1 MNEND
6 SEQTVHDR
14 INLAR
19 LVRRLEKTVA
29 SEDWTDDRHGLPPT
43 WIKTRGTLQK
53 LRHARKLLKNAE
65 LNEDLDNAAM
75 FQRYEEMRRTLD
87 RLENTV
93 LEVDKRVS
101 LKAIRPEAILPSLPI
116 PSAPT
121 DVPQLSLEPMQSQC
135 SPGLSSELA
144 VPLSAQDLLLSP
156 SDEPV
161 LHHPLVESSGTILPP
176 SFAPTPTPAKA
187 TTSTSNLT
195 PTPAFLQNSAAVH
208 EELSAQLAQMAT
220 QLKRNALHFSGS
232 LEADKAVVLAA
243 QEKIERNHEVM
254 TRERGRLKA
263 VGGKTWSTT
272 WIVISSLVVVLIAF
286 VLTFLVI
293 RIT

>member
-1 MNEND
+1 MNGNA

-29 SEDWTDDRHGLPPT
+29 SEDWTDDRLPAT

-53 LRHARKLLKNAE
+53 LRHARKLLKNVE
-65 LNEDLDNAAM
+65 LSEDFDNAAM
-75 FQRYEEMRRTLD
+75 FQRYEDMRQTLD

-101 LKAIRPEAILPSLPI
+101 PKAIRPEAILPSLSI

-121 DVPQLSLEPMQSQC
+121 DVSRLSLEPMQPQF

-144 VPLSAQDLLLSP
+144 VPPLSAQDLLLSP
-156 SDEPV
+156 SNEPV
-161 LHHPLVESSGTILPP
+161 LYHPPIGLSAIPLPP
-176 SFAPTPTPAKA
+176 YFVPTPTPAKP
-187 TTSTSNLT
+187 TPSTSKPT
-195 PTPAFLQNSAAVH
+195 ATPAFLQNSAAVH
-208 EELSAQLAQMAT
+208 EELSTQLAQMVT

-232 LEADKAVVLAA
+232 LEADKAIVVAA

-254 TRERGRLKA
+254 TRERGHLRV
-263 VGGKTWSTT
+263 VGGKTLSTT
-272 WIVISSLVVVLIAF
+272 WIVISSMVVWSLA
-286 VLTFLVI
+286 
-293 RIT
+293 